1 MSNRSNT
8 EKPEK
13 RKGLGSKEEDC
24 NMTPLTEAQNQILD
38 KMSEMVDAI
47 NKLKEQVK
55 IMNQNGQMNTEKI
68 EKAITKSSSDDIKE
82 LGKITTIQANTMSVL
97 QNTAMGDS
105 VRKEIPKWQ
114 NLLNERKLDYWEFLR
129 NQRIAATYSR
139 WRENAPPVM
148 PKKYQPRSIVGESE
162 EYRQLRIKMATDQMK
177 NESEILNLK
186 AQSYK
191 QKYETLDKQTLRTI
205 TEIFKDNADLQ
216 ESTIRLWLHECQKEE
231 KISEERWSEKEE

>member
-13 RKGLGSKEEDC
+13 RKRLGSKEEDC
-24 NMTPLTEAQNQILD
+24 NMTPLIEVQTQTLD

-55 IMNQNGQMNTEKI
+55 IMNQNGQMNTKKI
-68 EKAITKSSSDDIKE
+68 EKAITKSSSDVVKE
-82 LGKITTIQANTMSVL
+82 LGKIATIQTNTMSGL
-97 QNTAMGDS
+97 QNAAMGDL
-105 VRKEIPKWQ
+105 VRKEIPNWQ

-139 WRENAPPVM
+139 WRENAPPII
-148 PKKYQPRSIVGESE
+148 PKTYQPRLIVGESE

-177 NESEILNLK
+177 ND
-186 AQSYK
+186 
-191 QKYETLDKQTLRTI
+191 DKQILRTI
-205 TEIFKDNADLQ
+205 TEIFRDNADLQ
-216 ESTIRLWLHECQKEE
+216 ESTKRQWLHECQKEE
-231 KISEERWSEKEE
+231 KYLKNVGQKKKNGIKNKNIIVSTT